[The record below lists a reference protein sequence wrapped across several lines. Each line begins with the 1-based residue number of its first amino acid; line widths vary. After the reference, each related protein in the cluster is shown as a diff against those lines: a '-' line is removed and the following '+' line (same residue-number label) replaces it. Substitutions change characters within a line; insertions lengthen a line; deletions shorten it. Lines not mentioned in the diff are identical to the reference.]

1 MFIAR
6 PSAPIIQTVVSYR
19 RKITLSW
26 KLAENNGGKPVT
38 SMTIQYKP
46 YNTTS
51 QFQKIPILIEKR
63 PVYTITGLRPNTEY
77 HIQLIA
83 VNEIGPSDPS
93 VPVIRSTGLGEDIFI
108 TFVELVENF
117 FIFMF
122 LILLFLKF
130 AIVNC

>member
-1 MFIAR
+1 MFTAR

-83 VNEIGPSDPS
+83 VNEIGPSD
-93 VPVIRSTGLGEDIFI
+93 L
-108 TFVELVENF
+108 
-117 FIFMF
+117 
-122 LILLFLKF
+122 
-130 AIVNC
+130 NCVM